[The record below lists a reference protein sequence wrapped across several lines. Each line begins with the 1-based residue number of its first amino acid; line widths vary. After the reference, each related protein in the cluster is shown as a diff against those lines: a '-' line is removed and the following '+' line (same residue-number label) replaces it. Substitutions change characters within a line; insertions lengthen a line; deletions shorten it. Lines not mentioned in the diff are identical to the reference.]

1 MPPLTILLLSP
12 FLLHRYR
19 EWGWQIFQ
27 AFEKYTRVDSG
38 GYTSLDDVTSLPPI
52 TYYTWIQEIVGI
64 FRIFGE
70 LMNLLKFEN
79 NKTKQVPKAIK
90 HPVIL

>member
-1 MPPLTILLLSP
+1 MCTKCLSLYQMHTKVGTKVCAVCTA
-12 FLLHRYR
+12 FYSQLR
-19 EWGWQIFQ
+19 EKFS
-27 AFEKYTRVDSG
+27 Y
-38 GYTSLDDVTSLPPI
+38 SLDPI